1 MEVSSEGN
9 EPAEVHLDLTVAP
22 NADANASTTV
32 TPEGMCRQL
41 VTANKELKILDDILA
56 STKNSDMPQDYLQMN
71 ANLLMKRQYLVEWV
85 SKSGSCPIAKCTLH
99 NSNKITPKSNVK
111 RNASEISSRKDKR
124 NVSEEF
130 LTPNKKL
137 TAKAN
142 FTSSKVNNQTEIQTS
157 NKFNSLGTDEVTNVD
172 ETVTVVRKLP
182 PIMVKPKANLKD
194 MLKKLMKLSRVR
206 ST

>member
-1 MEVSSEGN
+1 MEVSSEVN
-9 EPAEVHLDLTVAP
+9 EPAEVHLDLTLPP
-22 NADANASTTV
+22 NADASITV

-85 SKSGSCPIAKCTLH
+85 SKSGSCPIAKCPLH

-124 NVSEEF
+124 NVSR
-130 LTPNKKL
+130 
-137 TAKAN
+137 
-142 FTSSKVNNQTEIQTS
+142 
-157 NKFNSLGTDEVTNVD
+157 NS
-172 ETVTVVRKLP
+172 
-182 PIMVKPKANLKD
+182 
-194 MLKKLMKLSRVR
+194 
-206 ST
+206 

>member
-1 MEVSSEGN
+1 MEVSSEVN
-9 EPAEVHLDLTVAP
+9 EPAEVHLDLTVPP

-41 VTANKELKILDDILA
+41 VTANKELKTLDDILA
-56 STKNSDMPQDYLQMN
+56 STKNSDMSQDYLQMN
-71 ANLLMKRQYLVEWV
+71 ANLLMKRQYLVEW
-85 SKSGSCPIAKCTLH
+85 
-99 NSNKITPKSNVK
+99 

-137 TAKAN
+137 TSKAN

-157 NKFNSLGTDEVTNVD
+157 NKFNSLSTDEVTNVD
-172 ETVTVVRKLP
+172 EIVTVVRKLP
-182 PIMVKPKANLKD
+182 PIMVKPKANLKRYAQKID
-194 MLKKLMKLSRVR
+194 ETFGEYGQHIVSREKC
-206 ST
+206 